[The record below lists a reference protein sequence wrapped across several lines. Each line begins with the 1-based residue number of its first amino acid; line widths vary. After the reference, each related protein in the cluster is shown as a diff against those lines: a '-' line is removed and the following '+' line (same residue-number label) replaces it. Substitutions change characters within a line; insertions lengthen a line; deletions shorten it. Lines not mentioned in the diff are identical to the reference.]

1 MKSQFNSSFMGR
13 SSEEFIKQREEVDSI
28 PPYVIDD
35 IWRNYFEYINQIKS
49 SNEKEYLIVTLTS
62 YVEK

>member
-1 MKSQFNSSFMGR
+1 LETQFNSSFMGR
-13 SSEEFIKQREEVDSI
+13 SSEEFINQREREVNSI

-49 SNEKEYLIVTLTS
+49 SNEKRNI
-62 YVEK
+62 